1 MVLILKFRTLILGGL
16 GSSMRYLLLF
26 ILFVA
31 LSSSGFAQFGFLGG
45 KGPRHS
51 RTASNKAAQRVV
63 VEHRDAFMRKSKKG
77 PNVKATS
84 KRRKSPFSSQR
95 KKNSFYYGKKTKS
108 KKGGAFQA
116 RKSNYKA
123 IKKSSGDAFTRNP
136 KKSSGRGGGR
146 AGGKRGKRR

>member
-1 MVLILKFRTLILGGL
+1 MRFFLLITF
-16 GSSMRYLLLF
+16 LL
-26 ILFVA
+26 A
-31 LSSSGFAQFGFLGG
+31 LSFNGFSQFGFIGG
-45 KGPRHS
+45 KGPRHN

-63 VEHRDAFMRKSKKG
+63 VEHRDAFQRKSKKG
-77 PNVKATS
+77 PNVRATS
-84 KRRKSPFSSQR
+84 KRRKSPFSSKR
-95 KKNSFYYGKKTKS
+95 KKNSFYYGKKTKN
-108 KKGGAFQA
+108 KKGSAFQA